1 MAQASACAL
10 YPNPARDYTGIKGLI
25 DNELIELRIGY
36 LGGSLY
42 DKYLKHKRTLA
53 LFIGNHET
61 DINVNDINPGVY
73 YIVLYT
79 NQFNADTEKLIIK

>member
-53 LFIGNHET
+53 LFIDTHT
-61 DINVNDINPGVY
+61 LRQ
-73 YIVLYT
+73 VLCERIISGYT
-79 NQFNADTEKLIIK
+79 FHCLITSNKLKPL